1 MINLSLKNENIS
13 SSMEVNEKNI
23 CIKTIS
29 LGLCMS
35 GLLISDVFSL
45 ES

>member
-23 CIKTIS
+23 CIKTF
-29 LGLCMS
+29 S
-35 GLLISDVFSL
+35 GFMCVRIVDLRCIFS
-45 ES
+45 